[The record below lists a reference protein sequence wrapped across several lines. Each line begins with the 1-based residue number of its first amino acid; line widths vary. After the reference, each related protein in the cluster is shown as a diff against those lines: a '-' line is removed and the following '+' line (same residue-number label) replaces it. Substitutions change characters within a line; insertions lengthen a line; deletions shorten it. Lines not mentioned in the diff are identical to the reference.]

1 MEAIGETIVKKIA
14 VFALIVLAALTP
26 AVHAQAPA
34 GFTGK
39 WVGTFTRPGSQG
51 NPGNVEFNFI
61 QKGNALTGTAGPADQ
76 QFPIVKGGT
85 VVAGK
90 AKFDVQQPGGP
101 LFKFTLSIV
110 KGRLTGDMAPTGADG
125 AAQAHLTVDAAKAPA
140 AAKKK

>member
-90 AKFDVQQPGGP
+90 AKFDVQQPNGP
-101 LFKFTLSIV
+101 LFKFTLTIV
-110 KGRLTGDMAPTGADG
+110 KGRLVGDGDAVAPDG
-125 AAQAHLTVDAAKAPA
+125 SVRGHAKVDAAKAKPA
-140 AAKKK
+140 VKK